1 MRRPLKRLF
10 KSAVVLVFGVTLL
23 ATSAA
28 AATPTQTA
36 GKILSDL
43 KALVEQTKTELKRH
57 LPQDRKIA
65 SIQKF
70 RAFILAQLRRQE
82 DFAESLSKSPS
93 KSPSNAASPSAPA
106 KKPTQDEDVLALEL
120 IGLDQDLGG
129 FMDGM
134 DANHVSSEQCEG
146 YQHNLIRGYSNSEA
160 ENPPLPSHA
169 QTTLTFLQLLCS
181 SK

>member
-1 MRRPLKRLF
+1 MRRPLNRLF
-10 KSAVVLVFGVTLL
+10 KSAAVLVFGVALL
-23 ATSAA
+23 ATSAS

-36 GKILSDL
+36 GKILADL
-43 KALVEQTKTELKRH
+43 KTLVAQTKLELKRH

-65 SIQKF
+65 SIQKL
-70 RAFILAQLRRQE
+70 RAFILTQLRRQE
-82 DFAESLSKSPS
+82 DLAESLGESLSNGGSPG
-93 KSPSNAASPSAPA
+93 APA

-120 IGLDQDLGG
+120 IGLDQDLSG
-129 FMDGM
+129 FMDGI

-169 QTTLTFLQLLCS
+169 QDTLTFLQLLCS